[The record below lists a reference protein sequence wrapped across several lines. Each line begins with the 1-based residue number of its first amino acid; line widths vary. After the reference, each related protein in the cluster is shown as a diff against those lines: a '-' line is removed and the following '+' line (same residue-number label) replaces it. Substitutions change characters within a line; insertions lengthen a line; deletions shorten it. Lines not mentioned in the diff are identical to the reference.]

1 MTIQNAH
8 LVVPPTPKGRI
19 VVVHE
24 NRGLEDHI
32 RDVANRFAALGYAVA
47 APDYLAPVG
56 GSSADFDDNIDRLKG
71 VTRDDVASITAHW
84 LDVLSGVAPETKS
97 AVLGFCWGGGVV
109 NHCATILR
117 DMTAGVM
124 FYGTAPAAEQIPHI
138 KASLQL
144 HYAENDERINAGRDA
159 YLAALSDAG
168 VSHQAHIYAG
178 AGHAFFNDT
187 RADRHHAPSAALAFE
202 RVTAFLKEQLG

>member
-1 MTIQNAH
+1 MTLQNAH
-8 LVVPPTPKGRI
+8 LVVPPAPRGRI

-32 RDVANRFAALGYAVA
+32 RDVANRLAALGYAVA
-47 APDYLAPVG
+47 APDYLSPVG
-56 GSSADFDDNIDRLKG
+56 CSSADFDDNIERLKG

-84 LDVLSGVAPETKS
+84 LAVLGEIAPDTKS

-109 NHCATILR
+109 NHCATVLE
-117 DMTAGVM
+117 DMSAGVM
-124 FYGTAPAAEQIPHI
+124 FYGTAPAAENIPQI

-144 HYAENDERINAGRDA
+144 HYAENDDRINAGREA
-159 YLAALSDAG
+159 YLAALSEAG
-168 VSHQAHIYAG
+168 VAHQAHTYPG

-187 RADRHHAPSAALAFE
+187 RADRHHTPSAALAFE
-202 RVTAFLKEQLG
+202 RVSAFLKEQLG